1 MKKFIFI
8 IFFIILLIPSKNKNI
23 QTVFY
28 EEVESFFE
36 LDINMCGIT
45 SINIANKLD
54 GINIKKIYPYID
66 VSYKNILKYDLDYYD
81 IDDINNLD
89 EFIEYYK
96 SLLRNI
102 GKNNLVNTINYK
114 GVPIEKVIVK
124 ENFNTIDRIINQNKC
139 IHLIKEV

>member
-54 GINIKKIYPYID
+54 NINIQKIYPYID
-66 VSYKNILKYDLDYYD
+66 ASYKNILKYDLDYYE
-81 IDDINNLD
+81 IDNINDLD

-96 SLLRNI
+96 RLLRII
-102 GKNNLVNTINYK
+102 GKNNLINMINYK

-124 ENFNTIDRIINQNKC
+124 ENFSTIDSIINQNKC